1 MKGAQVNV
9 IFVMIDT
16 LRADYLGCYGNSWVK
31 TPNMDALA
39 KESVVFDRAYP
50 ESCPTLPVRRS
61 VFSMT
66 RCFPFVDW
74 HTPKGTY
81 PVIPGWQGLREEDVT
96 FPELMT
102 LAGYRTAMFADTYHM
117 AKPGMNF
124 HRFFSVFRWIRG
136 QEADRYGYGELLPDC
151 MVEKYFRP
159 AQPDEKAPRKMQGI
173 KNYLRNSGNRR
184 SEEDYF
190 APKVFG
196 QAIHFLE
203 NEYNRGP
210 FLLYIDSFDPHEPWD
225 PPQWYLD
232 MYDPDYEGVERI
244 WPNTADASIYTE
256 SELRHIKSLYASEVT
271 MVDTW
276 FGKLMD
282 KVKQLG
288 ILDDTLVVFIA
299 DHGTEL
305 AEHGRIGKST
315 KPYQHNIQLP
325 AMIRFPDGTA
335 AGKRIDSLVMNYDFS
350 HTMLSCLGLHAPEG
364 ADSVDLMPLIK
375 GETDQVRDHI
385 INAWGPSVGIIEG
398 AWSLN
403 CTDERQPI
411 TLFNLEEDPEE
422 QKDVKDQAPEKAK
435 DLIKRLE
442 QLYEDRGLKDYS
454 LAKRRQEVVAQSAPA
469 KTVVI

>member
-1 MKGAQVNV
+1 LNV

-16 LRADYLGCYGNSWVK
+16 LRADYCGCYGSSWVK
-31 TPNMDALA
+31 TPNIDAFA
-39 KESVVFDRAYP
+39 RESVVFDRAYP

-74 HTPKGTY
+74 HTPKGAY

-102 LAGYRTAMFADTYHM
+102 FAGYRTAMFADTYHM

-136 QEADRYGYGELLPDC
+136 QEADRYGYGELPADC
-151 MVEKYFRP
+151 TVEKYMRP
-159 AQPDEKAPRKMQGI
+159 DHPAESAERKKDAI
-173 KNYLRNSGNRR
+173 KNYLRNNGDRR
-184 SEEDYF
+184 TEEDYF

-203 NEYNRGP
+203 NEYNRSP

-225 PPQWYLD
+225 PPRWYLD
-232 MYDPDYEGVERI
+232 MYDPDYRGTELI
-244 WPNTADASIYTE
+244 WHNTPDSSIYTE
-256 SELRHIKSLYASEVT
+256 AEVRHIRSLYAAEVT

-282 KVKQLG
+282 KVRQLG
-288 ILDDTLVVFIA
+288 ILDETLVIFMA

-305 AEHGRIGKST
+305 AEHGRIGKSAA
-315 KPYQHNIQLP
+315 PYQHNVRLP

-350 HTMLSCLGLHAPEG
+350 HTMLSWLGIDAPDG
-364 ADSVDLMPLIK
+364 VDSVDLMPLIK
-375 GETDQVRDHI
+375 GETDELRDHV
-385 INAWGPSVGIIEG
+385 INAWGPSVGVIEG
-398 AWSLN
+398 PWSLN
-403 CTDERQPI
+403 CTDHFEPI
-411 TLFNLEEDPEE
+411 TLFNLADDPTE
-422 QKDVKDQAPEKAK
+422 QSDLKAK
-435 DLIKRLE
+435 APDKVKQLTRRLE
-442 QLYEDRGLKDYS
+442 ELYEDRGLENYS
-454 LAKRRQEVVAQSAPA
+454 LAKRQREVVAQSSPR
-469 KTVVI
+469 KTVVL